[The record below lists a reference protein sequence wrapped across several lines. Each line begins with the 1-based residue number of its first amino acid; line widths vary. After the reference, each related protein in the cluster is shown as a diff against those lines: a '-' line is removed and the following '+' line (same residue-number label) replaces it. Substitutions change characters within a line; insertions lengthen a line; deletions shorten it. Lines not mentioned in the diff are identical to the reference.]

1 MRMDLMW
8 FYMDSIHM
16 DCYGFEYGFIV
27 SALWGVR
34 WELVYG
40 VPTIGADWLTFSDDS
55 TTSTPRLGRNAPT
68 RHAYGSNTCPYR
80 VYVWTQVG
88 TSVDMFGHMHPH
100 RVTV

>member
-16 DCYGFEYGFIV
+16 DCFGFEYGFIV

-40 VPTIGADWLTFSDDS
+40 VPTIGADWLTVSDVS
-55 TTSTPRLGRNAPT
+55 TTSTPRLGHCTST
-68 RHAYGSNTCPYR
+68 RYLYASNTYPYR
-80 VYVWTQVG
+80 V
-88 TSVDMFGHMHPH
+88 
-100 RVTV
+100 